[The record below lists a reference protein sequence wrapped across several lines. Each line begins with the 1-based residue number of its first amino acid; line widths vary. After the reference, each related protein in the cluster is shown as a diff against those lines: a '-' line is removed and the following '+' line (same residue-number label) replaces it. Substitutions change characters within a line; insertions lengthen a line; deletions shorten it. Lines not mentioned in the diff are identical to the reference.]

1 MPNRTELNTS
11 RARQGGRGRHV
22 AIILGVSL
30 ALLIVGWV
38 AVEQYGEAIDGQ
50 PAQLDTSQ

>member
-11 RARQGGRGRHV
+11 QARQGGRGRHV